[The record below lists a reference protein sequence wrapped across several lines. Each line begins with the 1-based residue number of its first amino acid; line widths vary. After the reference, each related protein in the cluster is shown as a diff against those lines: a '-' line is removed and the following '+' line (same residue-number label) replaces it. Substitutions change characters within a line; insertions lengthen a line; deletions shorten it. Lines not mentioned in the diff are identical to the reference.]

1 MKDFKGDVSPLRK
14 LGESFSLGKSSLLN
28 QKMSNRN
35 LLNRHESRSGYE
47 GRSLDGGGSIRT
59 NKVMNRTFGRTDK
72 EHKMDHIVLSS
83 EASNELL
90 AMNENGYNVDDLA
103 RRVTL

>member
-1 MKDFKGDVSPLRK
+1 
-14 LGESFSLGKSSLLN
+14 
-28 QKMSNRN
+28 
-35 LLNRHESRSGYE
+35 
-47 GRSLDGGGSIRT
+47 
-59 NKVMNRTFGRTDK
+59 MNRTFGRTDK